1 MSAELELTSWR
12 RMTSELYAVVRAED
26 DPQRGHALWRRGRDE
41 LFRSHPQS
49 PLPPGD
55 PLRTTGLPYW
65 PYDPGLRFEV
75 LLLPAGRAMSLSIPT
90 SDGVT
95 PMACIGCVQ
104 LPPPLE
110 AVIDVW
116 WLRQYAGGLF
126 LPLRDGTAGQSS
138 YGGGR
143 YALDTAKGADLGGG
157 RDDRLIIDLNF
168 LYHPSCRYNDAWQ
181 CPLAPPGNTIS
192 TPVRAGERLPPRN
205 LALPVVGVV
214 EVNREPASRS
224 EHFGVRLAMRSATRP
239 VQPVWWEAPRPAPLS
254 PWKYSWNGMSPCQ
267 AGSVWN
273 FAASP

>member
-1 MSAELELTSWR
+1 MDGLPIGDYALLSDCRSAALVSRVGSVDWLCFPRFDAPSVFCR
-12 RMTSELYAVVRAED
+12 LL
-26 DPQRGHALWRRGRDE
+26 DPAGGR
-41 LFRSHPQS
+41 F
-49 PLPPGD
+49 GD

-75 LLLPAGRAMSLSIPT
+75 PLLPAERAMSLSIPT

-143 YALDTAKGADLGGG
+143 YALDTAKGADLGG
-157 RDDRLIIDLNF
+157 RDHRLIIDLNF
-168 LYHPSCRYNDAWQ
+168 LYHPSCRCNDAWQ

-192 TPVRAGERLPPRN
+192 TPVRAGERLPP
-205 LALPVVGVV
+205 
-214 EVNREPASRS
+214 
-224 EHFGVRLAMRSATRP
+224 
-239 VQPVWWEAPRPAPLS
+239 
-254 PWKYSWNGMSPCQ
+254 
-267 AGSVWN
+267 
-273 FAASP
+273 